1 MADVII
7 NPSEEPLSI
16 KVEVMSMQIV
26 SYSIVILGSDGTAHL
41 SEFYGDSQTENPKI
55 FPLSGPSADYLNCYV
70 CGSFSLID
78 PVGAGNPF
86 DIEMSIL
93 QSQQVLVPVIA
104 IKGTTSTGKITRY
117 GYVKLR
123 PPLTT

>member
-1 MADVII
+1 MADVVI
-7 NPSEEPLSI
+7 NPSQELLSI

-26 SYSIVILGSDGTAHL
+26 SYSIVILGSDGTTHV
-41 SEFYGDSQTENPKI
+41 SELYGDSQSQNPQI
-55 FPLSGPSADYLNCYV
+55 FPLPGTSADYLNCYV
-70 CGSFSLID
+70 CGTFSLID

-86 DIEMSIL
+86 DIEMSVL
-93 QSQQVLVPVIA
+93 QSQHMLAPVIA

-123 PPLTT
+123 PPLST